1 MSAGLEGPVILI
13 CAQTLRGSR
22 AFARERL
29 RVTGEGPSTP
39 RDIAH
44 NISSR
49 RNVVLC
55 KAREQKRKGRMHMTL
70 RRFALTL
77 TAVLLVGAYL
87 LPAPARADDYPAR
100 TITLVVPFPPG
111 GPSDVVA
118 RIIADGLSRQL
129 KATVITENVGG
140 AGGTI
145 GTARVAA
152 ATPDGYTLL
161 AASMGSHVAAPVL
174 TPNVRYDAVKDF
186 EPIGLIS
193 NAPVAVVARSDFP
206 ANDLKGFI
214 AYVKAHGDAVKKAH
228 GGVGA
233 SSHMAC
239 LLFTTELGLKPKP
252 IPYRGTG
259 PALSDLIGGHVDFYC
274 DQVVSV
280 APAVKGK
287 TIKAFVVSGDV
298 PSPALP
304 GIPSAKQAGIPEY
317 DLNIWSA
324 MYAPKGTPKEVIAKL
339 AAALDRALDDPA
351 VAKRLVDLGGAVPSK
366 AERGPA
372 HLASVLKTDMAK
384 WHPILQA
391 AMAEQK

>member
-1 MSAGLEGPVILI
+1 MRRREFTLAAAVGLLAAV
-13 CAQTLRGSR
+13 
-22 AFARERL
+22 
-29 RVTGEGPSTP
+29 
-39 RDIAH
+39 H
-44 NISSR
+44 
-49 RNVVLC
+49 VL
-55 KAREQKRKGRMHMTL
+55 A
-70 RRFALTL
+70 
-77 TAVLLVGAYL
+77 
-87 LPAPARADDYPAR
+87 APARADDYPSR
-100 TITLVVPFPPG
+100 TITMIVPFPPG

-118 RIIADGLSRQL
+118 RIVADGLSRQL
-129 KATVITENVGG
+129 NETVIIENVGG

-152 ATPDGYTLL
+152 AAPDGYTLL
-161 AASMGSHVAAPVL
+161 AASMGSHVAAPAL

-193 NAPVAVVARSDFP
+193 NAPVAVVARNDFP
-206 ANDLKGFI
+206 ADNLKDFI
-214 AYVKAHGDAVKKAH
+214 VYVKAHGDAVKQAH

-239 LLFTTELGLKPKP
+239 LLFTSELDLKPKL

-280 APAVKGK
+280 ASAMKGK
-287 TIKAFVVSGDV
+287 TIKGFVVSGDA

-304 GIPSAKQAGIPEY
+304 GIPSAKQAGIPEFS
-317 DLNIWSA
+317 LNIWSA
-324 MYAPKGTPKEVIAKL
+324 MYAPKGTPKDVIAKL
-339 AAALDRALDDPA
+339 ASALDKTLEDPA
-351 VAKRLVDLGGAVPSK
+351 VAKRMVELGGAVPSK
-366 AERGPA
+366 AERGPS

-391 AMAEQK
+391 AMAQQK

>member
-1 MSAGLEGPVILI
+1 M
-13 CAQTLRGSR
+13 
-22 AFARERL
+22 RL
-29 RVTGEGPSTP
+29 REFTLAAAVGLL
-39 RDIAH
+39 AAVH
-44 NISSR
+44 
-49 RNVVLC
+49 VL
-55 KAREQKRKGRMHMTL
+55 A
-70 RRFALTL
+70 
-77 TAVLLVGAYL
+77 
-87 LPAPARADDYPAR
+87 APARADDYPSR
-100 TITLVVPFPPG
+100 TITMIVPFPPG

-118 RIIADGLSRQL
+118 RIVADGLSRQL
-129 KATVITENVGG
+129 NETVIIENVGG

-152 ATPDGYTLL
+152 AAPDGYTLL

-193 NAPVAVVARSDFP
+193 DAPVAVVARNDFP
-206 ANDLKGFI
+206 ADNLKDFI
-214 AYVKAHGDAVKKAH
+214 VYVKAHGDAVKQAH

-239 LLFTTELGLKPKP
+239 LLFTSELDLKPKL

-280 APAVKGK
+280 ASAMKGK
-287 TIKAFVVSGDV
+287 TIKGFVVSGDA

-304 GIPSAKQAGIPEY
+304 GIPSAKQAGIPEFS
-317 DLNIWSA
+317 LNIWSA
-324 MYAPKGTPKEVIAKL
+324 MYAPKGTPKDVIAKL
-339 AAALDRALDDPA
+339 ASALDKTLEDPA
-351 VAKRLVDLGGAVPSK
+351 VAKRMVELGGAVPSK
-366 AERGPA
+366 AERGPS

-391 AMAEQK
+391 AMAQQK